1 VRTQL
6 RIRRVWPFVALAV
19 AAFSP
24 SCANLPAQGQVA
36 QMATHVQDWRD
47 EVIYQVMVDRFAD
60 DDINNDTDI
69 QPGYLDRYQGGDWK
83 GVEDHLQYLQDLGV
97 TTIWIS
103 PIVKNVET
111 DAGVDGYHGY
121 WSADLHLT
129 NAHFGDP
136 SALRSLVNDAH
147 TRGMKVVLDIVI
159 NHMGQLFFYDMNLNG
174 QADDYV
180 EGNGTTS
187 PIIQINEYDPD
198 WNPAGVQVLSSEG
211 PVGRAPIIFV
221 EDPSLNRTP
230 PPDLMGTA
238 GAYHGFGHILDF
250 SNQTEAMLGD
260 FTGGLKDVATELPE
274 VRAYMI
280 DAYASWVEQFDFD
293 GFRIDTVKHVE
304 HAFWQNFTAGVR
316 ARLGPEGKND
326 FFMFGEALDGDD
338 QLVGSY
344 TVPGELDSMVYFPQH
359 YQVFVNV
366 FALAHDQT
374 QQQGTNQIAALWA
387 SRSTNYGTT
396 PQNASIGIPPTEAL
410 VNFIDNHDVERFL
423 FDALGDTAALRNAL
437 TLLLTEDGIPCIYY
451 GTEQEFDGGN
461 DPANREVLWTT
472 NFDETGAT
480 WQHIATL
487 AKIRK
492 TYAALRRGA
501 LNVVYS
507 TANVAQETDAG
518 IFAYERTGGDAGSAY
533 ALVVLNTN
541 AQKSSSTGDVNAM
554 SVTAAPNTVLVDV
567 LDPAQTTYTVASDG
581 TLRMQVLAQSAS
593 ILIPQSQVVPL

>member
-1 VRTQL
+1 
-6 RIRRVWPFVALAV
+6 
-19 AAFSP
+19 
-24 SCANLPAQGQVA
+24 
-36 QMATHVQDWRD
+36 MATHVQDWRD

>member
-1 VRTQL
+1 
-6 RIRRVWPFVALAV
+6 
-19 AAFSP
+19 
-24 SCANLPAQGQVA
+24 
-36 QMATHVQDWRD
+36 
-47 EVIYQVMVDRFAD
+47 
-60 DDINNDTDI
+60 
-69 QPGYLDRYQGGDWK
+69 
-83 GVEDHLQYLQDLGV
+83 
-97 TTIWIS
+97 
-103 PIVKNVET
+103 
-111 DAGVDGYHGY
+111 
-121 WSADLHLT
+121 
-129 NAHFGDP
+129 
-136 SALRSLVNDAH
+136 
-147 TRGMKVVLDIVI
+147 MKVVLDIVI

-174 QADDYV
+174 QPDDYV

-221 EDPSLNRTP
+221 DDPSLNRTP
-230 PPDLMGTA
+230 PPDLMGTP

-260 FTGGLKDVATELPE
+260 FTGGLKDVATELQP
-274 VRAYMI
+274 VRDYMV

-304 HAFWQNFTAGVR
+304 HAFWQFFTQGVR
-316 ARLGPEGKND
+316 SRLGPEGKNN

-387 SRSTNYGTT
+387 SRSTDYGTT

-437 TLLLTEDGIPCIYY
+437 TLLMTEDGIPCIYY

-472 NFDETGAT
+472 NFAETGAT

-492 TYAALRRGA
+492 TYVALRRGA

-518 IFAYERTGGDAGSAY
+518 IFAYERTAQGGDAGIAY

-554 SVTAAPNTVLVDV
+554 SVTVAPNTVLVDV

-581 TLRMQVLAQSAS
+581 TLRMQVLTQSAS
-593 ILIPQSQVVPL
+593 ILIPQAEVLPL